1 MNSAPFV
8 DGLFVALDKYADE
21 CGVDSYAL
29 LSGGY
34 SYDDESYKHVR
45 RKQDFVMRVE
55 QLLKDF
61 LLAQSLPQQEP
72 ELSTPVGNMEEVS
85 KQLQQER
92 FDSILRSIKWD
103 VVKRWWER
111 DDFLSNQVYAQYTA
125 VRELS
130 GLNTVAYQQALSEHD
145 MTESDVEPPAGYMS
159 VWRVG
164 DDYDEYAKRYNLTQ
178 FTAEEKANIIRR
190 YEKSIAQT
198 RAAHDAYCNRVEG
211 LNEGWLKRITNWIKS

>member
-1 MNSAPFV
+1 MNSAPFI
-8 DGLFVALDKYADE
+8 DGLFVALDKYAKE

-34 SYDDESYKHVR
+34 SYEDESYKHVR
-45 RKQDFVMRVE
+45 RRQDFVMRVE

-61 LLAQSLPQQEP
+61 QLAQALPQQEP
-72 ELSTPVGNMEEVS
+72 ELSTPVGNVEEVS
-85 KQLQQER
+85 KQLRQER

-111 DDFLSNQVYAQYTA
+111 EDFLSNEVYAQYNA
-125 VRELS
+125 MLELS
-130 GLNTVAYQQALSEHD
+130 ALDRVAYQSALTEHS

-164 DDYDEYAKRYNLTQ
+164 DDYDEYAKQYDLTQ
-178 FTAEEKANIIRR
+178 FTVEEKADIIRR
-190 YEKSIAQT
+190 FEKSIAQ
-198 RAAHDAYCNRVEG
+198 RKAAHDAYCNRDAE
-211 LNEGWLKRITNWIKS
+211 LDESWLTRIKNWIKS